1 MVFFALLKF
10 LNLKLLMVE
19 ERGKSSTVKTI
30 SQPILK
36 YLMNFP
42 YCSHLKMGKHGGTGD
57 SFDGQERHLCCHRG
71 QMLPNYTLAER

>member
-1 MVFFALLKF
+1 
-10 LNLKLLMVE
+10 MVE

-30 SQPILK
+30 SQPILT
-36 YLMNFP
+36 YLMNFL
-42 YCSHLKMGKHGGTGD
+42 YCSHLKKGTVKKHGGTGD